1 MVRVVDV
8 PALLSRHRN
17 LRLNLRLDDARVGVR
32 KPSASPSVARIPACA
47 GYGAPTRNALPEVIA
62 VRPLISLL
70 CLVLALSVSA
80 QGLLNNP
87 DFEDPAGWSR
97 GWTIENLAN
106 NGSPYVYHL
115 SAIGGGHGK
124 ARPHGGDN
132 AIEIYSSD
140 RVTRLSQQVTLEPG
154 TYRLAV
160 WARNNG
166 ASIDPQL
173 RLLVGG
179 QTATVPVLA
188 DRYRQ
193 YFADFEIKQAG
204 PQLVGFQSVTLGL
217 ALDDVSLTKLAGGE
231 VPPPYLFFD
240 LSPTSEERSNG
251 VQTYLRGQKQWLNFT
266 ISTDAPKLVKK
277 PVLRITAPADVIVS
291 GFNTFVLDRWRRGGT
306 DPVLTQTAA
315 ERDKQTYNVYEVQ
328 VPRFVNGESSPVSFG
343 GCWVEV
349 PGGGDEMLTVE
360 LLDGGQMVSSEK
372 LQLEPVEL
380 LDPPSHP
387 VTPKRLKIVFYGV
400 QNWMM
405 SPAERL
411 AALPQQFAMMG
422 GNVWSDYTITQ
433 PSTPATPTIDDLVRE
448 RAACQF
454 QVREFWPNYSS
465 LLETGE
471 GISAWGSAASQYH
484 DPDMFMVSADG
495 KVNSHIYNLRYAA
508 GKGEAWMKSTI
519 LSHQKT
525 LSRPKDISLAYRNN
539 GFITD
544 ALEGVPV
551 SYDKTTLADF
561 AKQAGLDQA
570 AVTVE
575 AVRGNLSKQWLQY
588 NMKLYAQV
596 AANLAE
602 AIRQVDPKAAVVNT
616 AGDMGPGGVGSL
628 TPQEQASWA
637 KTYDYTMPQWYAT
650 GFFGDYYYSLL
661 QAGLKAGIYGKG
673 KGYADVI
680 PLWDI
685 SMGAGLN
692 DALSLRFQSFDLL
705 SASPVVKGVGYYIGT
720 NAFADA
726 RTMVDLSALHTLL
739 AEVEDYYVLGQ
750 PVQGATFEPEPGGV
764 KPIMGMDAEGK
775 QTELTPK
782 VETSVRVHKL
792 GKGRGAL
799 LTIISHCN
807 QGVGERGKVRLDFKA
822 LGVDP
827 KRDVLYDLLTGEK
840 LKLEPVIEVD
850 TSKTGNMGLLE
861 ITPPY

>member
-1 MVRVVDV
+1 
-8 PALLSRHRN
+8 
-17 LRLNLRLDDARVGVR
+17 
-32 KPSASPSVARIPACA
+32 
-47 GYGAPTRNALPEVIA
+47 
-62 VRPLISLL
+62 
-70 CLVLALSVSA
+70 LVLALSVSA
-80 QGLLNNP
+80 QGLVANP
-87 DFEDPAGWSR
+87 GFEDPGGWSQ

-140 RVTRLSQQVTLEPG
+140 RITRLSQQVTLEPG

-166 ASIDPQL
+166 GTIDPQL
-173 RLLVGG
+173 RLLLGG
-179 QTATVPVLA
+179 QTATVPVLS

-217 ALDDVSLTKLAGGE
+217 ALDDVSLTKLAGAE

-306 DPVLTQTAA
+306 DPVLTQTGV
-315 ERDKQTYNVYEVQ
+315 ERGKQTYNVFEVQ

-360 LLDGGQMVSSEK
+360 LLDGGQQVSSETIH
-372 LQLEPVEL
+372 LQPVDAPE
-380 LDPPSHP
+380 DQ

-411 AALPQQFAMMG
+411 AALPRQFAMMG
-422 GNVWSDYTITQ
+422 GNVWSDYTIVQ
-433 PSTPATPTIDDLVRE
+433 PTTLPTPVIDDLVRE
-448 RAACQF
+448 RAAKDF
-454 QVREFWPNYSS
+454 GVKEFWPNYSS

-471 GISAWGSAASQYH
+471 GISAWGSVADQYH
-484 DPDMFMVSADG
+484 NPDMFMVSADG
-495 KVNSHIYNLRYAA
+495 TVNSHIYNLRYAA
-508 GKGEAWMKSTI
+508 GKGEAWMKSAI
-519 LSHQKT
+519 LAHQKT
-525 LSRPKDISLAYRNN
+525 LSRPKDLGLTYRND

-544 ALEGVPV
+544 ALEGVSV

-561 AKQAGLDQA
+561 AKQAGLDPA

-575 AVRGNLSKQWLQY
+575 AVRGPLAKQWLQY

-739 AEVEDYYVLGQ
+739 ASVEDYYVLGQ
-750 PVQGATFEPEPGGV
+750 SASGATFEPEAGGI
-764 KPIMGMDAEGK
+764 KPIIAMDPEGK

-792 GKGRGAL
+792 NGKTL

-807 QGVGERGKVRLDFKA
+807 QGVGERGKLKLDLKA
-822 LGVDP
+822 LGADP
-827 KRDVLYDLLTGEK
+827 KRDALHDLLTGEK

-861 ITPPY
+861 ITPPH